1 MWQLGLKFWWA
12 IALLSISAC
21 SLPRGGPIASEIVGE
36 AVVLDGIQVIEVSR
50 RNVSQIGK
58 WPETGWHGHYHWF
71 ARSPGPN
78 SRIIKTGDIVT
89 LTVWD
94 NQENSLLLGPADR
107 SVPLRPVEVTEAGT
121 VFVPYVDDIMVAGLT
136 PYQAREK
143 IQGQMTPIAPSAQVQ
158 IDVTP
163 GAFNSVDVVTG
174 VISPG
179 RLPLSDRNVS
189 ILSVI
194 AQSGGVSESINNP
207 LVRLQRQ
214 GKSYEIPLDSLL
226 KDPAKNVIMRG
237 GDQLIVE
244 EEERYFV
251 AVGST
256 TREELVYFHQ
266 ERITALEAVSLLGGL
281 NDARANPQGLFILR
295 QYPKSAVRHDETGPS
310 SQHVIFRFDLTKA
323 DELFGAKN
331 FLVQPADIVVASES
345 AIKPAQAVIALI
357 GSLFAIYSAFD

>member
-1 MWQLGLKFWWA
+1 MWRVGFKAVL
-12 IALLSISAC
+12 ALAMLSIAAC

-36 AVVLDGIQVIEVSR
+36 SAVPEDIQVTEVTR
-50 RNVSQIGK
+50 QNVSQIGK

-71 ARSPGPN
+71 ARAPGPK
-78 SRIIKTGDIVT
+78 SRLIQTGDMVT

-121 VFVPYVDDIMVAGLT
+121 IFVPYVNDIMVTGLT

-143 IQGQMTPIAPSAQVQ
+143 IQMQMTPIAPSAQVQ

-163 GAFNSVDVVTG
+163 GPSNSVDVVTG
-174 VISPG
+174 VASPS

-194 AQSGGVSESINNP
+194 AQSGGVSESIKNP
-207 LVRLQRQ
+207 LVRLQRR
-214 GKSYEIPLDSLL
+214 GKAYEIPLDSLL

-237 GDQLIVE
+237 GDQVIVE

-251 AVGST
+251 AIGST
-256 TREELVYFHQ
+256 SKEELVYFHQ
-266 ERITALEAVSLLGGL
+266 EHITALEAVSLLGGL
-281 NDARANPQGLFILR
+281 NDARANPQGVFVLR
-295 QYPKSAVRHDETGPS
+295 QYPASAVRKDGTGPS

-331 FLVQPADIVVASES
+331 FHVQPADIVVASES
-345 AIKPAQAVIALI
+345 AVKPAQAVIALV
-357 GSLFAIYSAFD
+357 GSLFAISNVFN

>member
-1 MWQLGLKFWWA
+1 M
-12 IALLSISAC
+12 ALAMLSIAAC
-21 SLPRGGPIASEIVGE
+21 SLPRGGPIASELVGE
-36 AVVLDGIQVIEVSR
+36 SAVPEDIQVTEVSR
-50 RNVSQIGK
+50 KNVTQIGK

-71 ARSPGPN
+71 ARAPGPK
-78 SRIIKTGDIVT
+78 SRVIQTGDRVT

-121 VFVPYVDDIMVAGLT
+121 IFVPYVNDIMVAGLT

-163 GAFNSVDVVTG
+163 GPANSVDVVTG
-174 VISPG
+174 VASPS

-189 ILSVI
+189 ILSVV
-194 AQSGGVSESINNP
+194 AQSGGVSESIKNP

-244 EEERYFV
+244 EEERYFI

-256 TREELVYFHQ
+256 TKEELVYFHQ
-266 ERITALEAVSLLGGL
+266 EHITALEAVSLLGGL
-281 NDARANPQGLFILR
+281 NDARANPQGLFVLR
-295 QYPKSAVRHDETGPS
+295 QYPESAVRQDGTGPS

-331 FLVQPADIVVASES
+331 FHVQPADIVVASES
-345 AIKPAQAVIALI
+345 AVKPAQAVIALL
-357 GSLFAIYSAFD
+357 GSMFAISNAFN